1 MLRTK
6 LTKISILRNKGE
18 KLYVEWQEIG
28 FLDFYSRNLDI
39 YEKSIVR

>member
-28 FLDFYSRNLDI
+28 FLDFYSRT
-39 YEKSIVR
+39 YEKGIVR